1 MWRPHPQTSG
11 LILGNDSKIVRGDDD
26 MRRPRSYAPGMI
38 IQTGTAAPPL
48 AGDAFVRGEKRR
60 RIDLNELRGTW
71 VVLALG
77 ARRSDVLELALF
89 EEAFAA
95 DGAVVVAATPDDWH
109 EVAACYDGEASVR
122 FPILTE
128 VEETRRITMVIDPG
142 GVVRHVGLR
151 RSARETLASL
161 EAMLLP
167 LSRAA

>member
-1 MWRPHPQTSG
+1 MT
-11 LILGNDSKIVRGDDD
+11 
-26 MRRPRSYAPGMI
+26 
-38 IQTGTAAPPL
+38 IQTGTAAPVL

-60 RIDLNELRGTW
+60 RIDLSELRGTW
-71 VVLALG
+71 VVLAFG
-77 ARRSDVLELALF
+77 ARRIDVLGLAEL

-95 DGAVVVAATPDDWH
+95 DGAVVVAATADDWY
-109 EVAACYDGEASVR
+109 EVAARYSDEGSVR

-128 VEETRRITMVIDPG
+128 IEETRRITLIVDPG

-167 LSRAA
+167 LANAA

>member
-1 MWRPHPQTSG
+1 MT
-11 LILGNDSKIVRGDDD
+11 
-26 MRRPRSYAPGMI
+26 
-38 IQTGTAAPPL
+38 IQTGTAAPVL

-60 RIDLNELRGTW
+60 RIDLTELRGTW
-71 VVLALG
+71 VVLAFG
-77 ARRSDVLELALF
+77 ARRIDVLGLAEL

-95 DGAVVVAATPDDWH
+95 DGAVVVAATADDWH
-109 EVAACYDGEASVR
+109 EVAARYSDEGSVR

-128 VEETRRITMVIDPG
+128 IEETRRITMIVDPG

-167 LSRAA
+167 LTRAA

>member
-1 MWRPHPQTSG
+1 MT
-11 LILGNDSKIVRGDDD
+11 
-26 MRRPRSYAPGMI
+26 
-38 IQTGTAAPPL
+38 IQAGTAAPVL

-60 RIDLNELRGTW
+60 RIDLTELRGTW
-71 VVLALG
+71 VVLAFG
-77 ARRSDVLELALF
+77 ARGIDVLGLAEL

-95 DGAVVVAATPDDWH
+95 DGAVVVAATADDWH
-109 EVAACYDGEASVR
+109 EVAARYSDEGSVR

-128 VEETRRITMVIDPG
+128 IEETRRITMIVDPG

-167 LSRAA
+167 LTRAA

>member
-1 MWRPHPQTSG
+1 
-11 LILGNDSKIVRGDDD
+11 
-26 MRRPRSYAPGMI
+26 MI
-38 IQTGTAAPPL
+38 IETGTAAPRL

-60 RIDLNELRGTW
+60 RIDLAELRGTW

-77 ARRSDVLELALF
+77 ARRTDVLELAMF

-95 DGAVVVAATPDDWH
+95 DGAVVMAAAPHDWH
-109 EVAACYDGEASVR
+109 ELAACYAGEASVR
-122 FPILTE
+122 FPILSG

-167 LSRAA
+167 LTRAA

>member
-1 MWRPHPQTSG
+1 MT
-11 LILGNDSKIVRGDDD
+11 
-26 MRRPRSYAPGMI
+26 
-38 IQTGTAAPPL
+38 IQTGTAAPVL

-60 RIDLNELRGTW
+60 RIDLTELRGTW
-71 VVLALG
+71 VVLAFG
-77 ARRSDVLELALF
+77 ARRIEVLDLAEL

-95 DGAVVVAATPDDWH
+95 DGAVVVAATADDWH
-109 EVAACYDGEASVR
+109 EVAARYSDEGSVR

-128 VEETRRITMVIDPG
+128 IEETRRITIIVDPG

-167 LSRAA
+167 LTRAA

>member
-1 MWRPHPQTSG
+1 MT
-11 LILGNDSKIVRGDDD
+11 
-26 MRRPRSYAPGMI
+26 
-38 IQTGTAAPPL
+38 IQTGTAAPVL

-60 RIDLNELRGTW
+60 RIDLTELRGTW
-71 VVLALG
+71 VVLAFG
-77 ARRSDVLELALF
+77 ARRIEVLDLAEL

-95 DGAVVVAATPDDWH
+95 DGAVVVVATADDWH
-109 EVAACYDGEASVR
+109 EVADRYSDEGSVR

-128 VEETRRITMVIDPG
+128 IEETRRITMIVDPG

-167 LSRAA
+167 LTRAA

>member
-1 MWRPHPQTSG
+1 MT
-11 LILGNDSKIVRGDDD
+11 
-26 MRRPRSYAPGMI
+26 
-38 IQTGTAAPPL
+38 IQTGTAAPVL

-60 RIDLNELRGTW
+60 RIDLTELRGTW
-71 VVLALG
+71 VVLAFG
-77 ARRSDVLELALF
+77 ARRIEVLDLAEL

-95 DGAVVVAATPDDWH
+95 DGAVVVVATADDWH
-109 EVAACYDGEASVR
+109 EVAARYSDEGSVR

-128 VEETRRITMVIDPG
+128 IEETRRITMIVDPG

-167 LSRAA
+167 LTRAA

>member
-1 MWRPHPQTSG
+1 MT
-11 LILGNDSKIVRGDDD
+11 
-26 MRRPRSYAPGMI
+26 
-38 IQTGTAAPPL
+38 IQTGTAAPVL

-60 RIDLNELRGTW
+60 RIDLTELRGAW
-71 VVLALG
+71 VVLAFG
-77 ARRSDVLELALF
+77 ARRIEVLDLAEL

-95 DGAVVVAATPDDWH
+95 DGAVVVAATADDWH
-109 EVAACYDGEASVR
+109 EVAARYSDEGSVR

-128 VEETRRITMVIDPG
+128 IEETRRITMIVDPG

-167 LSRAA
+167 LTRAA